1 MSSHIHIMSASSM
14 TLPHPPLLSALY
26 TVKVIGEGGP
36 VDSWYDFIK
45 CPHVVI
51 IVILNYIYCD
61 SSDAYA
67 AVVAIYI
74 YIYNPSSQQQ
84 RSSIM
89 VSLYKLHNPDNR
101 NSNDRGKA
109 SIHLYWFITLTLTS
123 TIWITEIFWDFSLH
137 YVGSCLQSN
146 VFLCLQSKQN

>member
-1 MSSHIHIMSASSM
+1 MILLNVVMSS
-14 TLPHPPLLSALY
+14 LLLCWIIS
-26 TVKVIGEGGP
+26 TVTQVM
-36 VDSWYDFIK
+36 
-45 CPHVVI
+45 HM
-51 IVILNYIYCD
+51 LQLLQ
-61 SSDAYA
+61 
-67 AVVAIYI
+67 YI

-123 TIWITEIFWDFSLH
+123 TIRITEIFWDIILH
-137 YVGSCLQSN
+137 YVGSCLQSKKILRVHRKHDFDSN
-146 VFLCLQSKQN
+146 CNLLHLPSKSFNLIKKYNIASKVDI